1 VSAKRDATAPPQN
14 HDRLAPPLIH
24 AFRAAHR
31 ERDATVPIDIHDG
44 GERVIASRRLT
55 SRSPVTEFELRK
67 LVNSDLVSLFNTINL
82 ESVEDLSS
90 APEVQKSVLNHGVPS
105 LTRTSMDSR
114 RVAAI
119 AQEIEEAL
127 RRFEP
132 RLVSDSIKAR
142 RDTSQEDVE
151 FRVRFRISAELR
163 CAPVNVPI
171 EFLAEV
177 EADSGK
183 VRVDRS

>member
-1 VSAKRDATAPPQN
+1 LSAKRDATASPQN

-31 ERDATVPIDIHDG
+31 ERDATVPIDIRDD

-55 SRSPVTEFELRK
+55 SRSPVTESELRK
-67 LVNSDLVSLFNTINL
+67 LVNSDLVALFNTINL
-82 ESVEDLSS
+82 ESAEDLAS
-90 APEVQKSVLNHGVPS
+90 APEVQKSVLNHGFPS
-105 LTRTSMDSR
+105 LTRMSMDNR
-114 RVAAI
+114 QIAAI

-132 RLVSDSIKAR
+132 RLVPESVKAR
-142 RDTSQEDVE
+142 RDTSQEDIE
-151 FRVRFRISAELR
+151 FRVRFRVSAELR

-177 EADSGK
+177 ETDSGK
-183 VRVDRS
+183 VRIDRS